1 MTQGLDAAAVPK
13 PAPVLSV
20 VIPAYNE
27 EKRLP
32 RTLVETLSYLHA
44 QNYTSELLVV
54 DDGSR
59 DGTAAVVRKF
69 EQESSLVRLVRS
81 ETNHGKGASVR
92 RGVLHSRGEYVLFM
106 DADLATSLDA
116 VATVLGE
123 LTSGNAD
130 VVIGSRK
137 DASSQVAQSLPRQV
151 LSFGFSW
158 SRKLLTNLR
167 FEDTQ
172 CGFKGFRG
180 AAARA
185 IFSESRL
192 NGWSF
197 DVEVLMIAERQGW
210 RAKEIPVNWRDV
222 DGSKVTSFTPVKMFL
237 DLVRLR
243 RDFRSRRHQR
253 LPTALAVSV
262 RRPSGEPELRFA
274 SNLSSGG
281 VFVVME
287 DPPAVGTPMHVSIA
301 LPSGDVLSLE
311 SRVAHSSSAAR
322 GVGLEFVQLDSAQR
336 DAIVQLLKRLEHR

>member
-1 MTQGLDAAAVPK
+1 M
-13 PAPVLSV
+13 LSI

-44 QNYTSELLVV
+44 QPYTSELLVV

-59 DGTAAVVRKF
+59 DGTAEVVRQF
-69 EQESSLVRLVRS
+69 EKESNIVCLLRG
-81 ETNHGKGASVR
+81 ETNQGKGASVR
-92 RGVLHSRGEYVLFM
+92 RGVLHSRGDYVLFM

-116 VATVLGE
+116 VALLLNE
-123 LTSGNAD
+123 LTSGSAD
-130 VVIGSRK
+130 LVIGSRK
-137 DASSQVAQSLPRQV
+137 AATSQVTQSLPRQI

-180 AAARA
+180 AVARA
-185 IFSESRL
+185 IFGESRL

-210 RAKEIPVNWRDV
+210 RAKEIPVEWRDV
-222 DGSKVTSFTPVKMFL
+222 DGSKVSAFTPVKMLL

-253 LPTALAVSV
+253 LPTALALSV
-262 RRPSGEPELRFA
+262 RSPSGEPELRFA

-287 DPPAVGTPMHVSIA
+287 NPPAVGTPMNVSIA
-301 LPSGDVLSLE
+301 LPSGDVLSLDAH
-311 SRVAHSSSAAR
+311 VAHSSAAAR
-322 GVGLEFVQLDSAQR
+322 GVGLEFVQLGSEQR
-336 DAIVQLLKRLEHR
+336 DAILQLLKRLESH